1 MGDSVPGGNNFPNTG
16 TLVGGHAASGSDQH
30 NAINSTLSTQIIIK
44 VDDTPIGALQRL
56 AVSQNR
62 PLQRI
67 QEIGTDGVVEI
78 VPIGATTFELTAD
91 RIVFD
96 QLRLPEAFKR
106 GFRFINAQR
115 LPFDI
120 LVIDFSATDPDAD
133 VDGTGHV
140 AMTYRNC
147 WFTRYDT
154 PYAADNYII
163 TETASIWCETAFISF
178 PTEAGNN
185 SIPNAGGLRGVE
197 PQTDGASIEPAVNW
211 GHRRGSMD
219 ASGLVKSVF
228 GS

>member
-1 MGDSVPGGNNFPNTG
+1 MGDTNFPNTG
-16 TLVGGHAASGSDQH
+16 TSVGGHDMSGSHQD
-30 NAINSTLSTQIIIK
+30 NAINSTLSTQIIIE
-44 VDDTPIGALQRL
+44 VDNTPIGALQRL

-67 QEIGTDGVVEI
+67 QEVGTDGVVEI
-78 VPIGATTFELTAD
+78 VPIGATTFELTVD

-96 QLRLPEAFKR
+96 QLRLPESFKR
-106 GFRFINAQR
+106 GFRFINSQR

-120 LVIDFSATDPDAD
+120 LVIDFSATEADAKID
-133 VDGTGHV
+133 SIGNV

-163 TETASIWCETAFISF
+163 TETATIWCETAFISY
-178 PTEAGNN
+178 PESAGNN
-185 SIPNAGGLRGVE
+185 AIPNSGGIRGIE
-197 PQTDGASIEPAVNW
+197 PQTDGASIESAVNW
-211 GHRRGSMD
+211 GNRRGSMD

-228 GS
+228 SS